1 MYRFFVENKE
11 NDHFILSR
19 ELLNHLKVIRIRNE
33 NIICIFEGRFYICKL
48 ENNLATIIEE
58 LNENH
63 EFENQVILCA
73 SLINIKKFEW
83 LIQKAAEL
91 GTTKLIP
98 IITKNTNKKYY
109 DVSQTKIKRWREISK
124 NACEQAF
131 RNKIMEIVEPVNF
144 EKAIKLEAKNKI
156 IAHEKFKG
164 DKISFLN
171 DDVIIIVGPE
181 GGFTEN
187 EVETAT
193 NFGFE
198 VVSLGNRILRAE
210 TSSIFLLSIIK

>member
-11 NDHFILSR
+11 NNHFVLSK

-33 NIICIFEGRFYICKL
+33 NFICIFEGKFYICKL
-48 ENNLATIIEE
+48 ENDLAIIIDEID
-58 LNENH
+58 ENH

-73 SLINIKKFEW
+73 SLINIKRFEW

-91 GTTKLIP
+91 GATKLIP

-109 DVSQTKIKRWREISK
+109 DVSQSKIKRWKEISK

-131 RNKIMEIVEPVNF
+131 RNKIMEISEPLNF
-144 EKAIKLEAKNKI
+144 ENVMKIEAKHKI
-156 IAHEKFKG
+156 IAHEKVQD
-164 DKISFLN
+164 DKIFSLN
-171 DDVIIIVGPE
+171 DDVIILVGPE

-187 EVETAT
+187 EVKTAT
-193 NFGFE
+193 NFGF
-198 VVSLGNRILRAE
+198 
-210 TSSIFLLSIIK
+210 